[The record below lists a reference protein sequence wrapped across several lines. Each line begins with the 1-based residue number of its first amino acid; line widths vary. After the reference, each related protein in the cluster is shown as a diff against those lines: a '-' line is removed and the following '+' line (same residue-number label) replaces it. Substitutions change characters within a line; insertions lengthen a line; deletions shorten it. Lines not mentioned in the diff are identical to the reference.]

1 MNEFQF
7 EAPLWKW
14 QGDGPASWHFVTLPF
29 DLTDDIDELTTGRQ
43 GGFGSVRVEVTIG
56 CTTWTT
62 SVFPSKEQQ
71 SFILPVKAAVR
82 KAEGLADGVIAHVT
96 LRLIDSP

>member
-1 MNEFQF
+1 MTEFQF
-7 EAPLWKW
+7 QAPLWKW

-56 CTTWTT
+56 RTTWAT
-62 SVFPSKEQQ
+62 SVFPSKEHQ
-71 SFILPVKAAVR
+71 SFILPVKAPVR
-82 KAEGLADGVIAHVT
+82 KAESLAAGDTAAVT
-96 LRLIDSP
+96 LRLVDFP